1 MIEYQT
7 DKSSQNNKINWVSY
21 DDISKDIKRAV
32 VAAEDDNF
40 ITHSGIDIQAIKDAF
55 EDNFNNDLKR
65 GGSTITQQLAKNLFL
80 NPKKSMIR
88 KSNELVLTFFLELI
102 LTKKR
107 ILEIYLNIVEW
118 GDGLYG
124 IKNASINYFK
134 TEPKFIDSYQAAK
147 LASMLTRPKYY
158 QKNIN
163 SEFLLKKTN
172 LVFKRMG
179 YSETP

>member
-7 DKSSQNNKINWVSY
+7 DKSSQNNKINWVAY
-21 DDISKDIKRAV
+21 DDISKNIKRAV

-124 IKNASINYFK
+124 IKNASIYYFK